1 MPSMIVRMIEL
12 LALPFALTA
21 MGVPLAHAADCG
33 AATGRGAVLTIPLWP
48 AGLPAGGGHAP
59 KAPQHV
65 AGRTATDPGVIKDV
79 GSPYMEVYRP
89 AVPGRTAVLVLGG
102 GAYEGIAIDQESLP
116 TARWMTSLGVTAAVL
131 YYRLPGDGWAPVAP
145 FQDAQ
150 RAMRILRGCAARLG
164 IDPRSIGVV
173 GFSAGGNL
181 AGIIATHFDHDFYT
195 PEWAGQ
201 VPSSRPDFAAL
212 IYPVSSLARDSS
224 GTARALAAQKD
235 ADAAYAIQKHVSK
248 STPPVFIVQQEND
261 PVVDV
266 STNLALFDVLRKH
279 GVPAELHLFEGD
291 QHGFGLGQ
299 PGTRAARWP
308 CLFAD
313 WLAYHGWLRGAAW
326 EAERCR

>member
-1 MPSMIVRMIEL
+1 MSARVVEL
-12 LALPFALTA
+12 LVSFCVLVALGAPW
-21 MGVPLAHAADCG
+21 AHAADCG
-33 AATGRGAVLTIPLWP
+33 AATGKGAVLTIPLWP
-48 AGLPAGGGHAP
+48 AGPPAGSGHAP
-59 KAPQHV
+59 RAPQHV

-79 GSPYMEVYRP
+79 GSPYMEVFRP

-116 TARWMTSLGVTAAVL
+116 TARWLAGLGVTAAVL

-150 RAMRILRGCAARLG
+150 RAMRILRGCAASLG

-181 AGIIATHFDHDFYT
+181 AGIIATRFGHDFYA
-195 PEWAGQ
+195 PGSAGTA
-201 VPSSRPDFAAL
+201 PSSRPDFAAL
-212 IYPVSSLARDSS
+212 IYPVSSLARDTS

-235 ADAAYAIQKHVSK
+235 ADAAYTIQKHVSQ

-266 STNLALFDVLRKH
+266 GTNLALFDVLRKH
-279 GVPAELHLFEGD
+279 GVPAELHIFEGD

-308 CLFAD
+308 CLFAG
-313 WLAYHGWLRGAAW
+313 WLAYHGWLRGAARKT
-326 EAERCR
+326 EQCR